1 MKGGDTALLQ
11 IEKEKEEND
20 KLLLQE
26 KKFNS
31 ECANSYK
38 MAQIYLDEW
47 EDISELEGLVLSTF
61 LMYAGVVRP
70 EYFSQLIE
78 HLEGSIM
85 KYAADPRA

>member
-1 MKGGDTALLQ
+1 MKEGDTALLP

-26 KKFNS
+26 KRFNS

-47 EDISELEGLVLSTF
+47 EDMSELEGLVLSTF
-61 LMYAGVVRP
+61 LIYAGIVRP
-70 EYFSQLIE
+70 EYF
-78 HLEGSIM
+78 
-85 KYAADPRA
+85 